1 MAEDFS
7 LRSNDGPQVYRNRHM
22 SMTLE
27 DRTSAQRQVLAD
39 AYRHC
44 LNLTRNHYENFP
56 VASRLLPRQLQQP
69 ISVIYAFARSADD
82 FADEGDLSVK
92 VRLARLDDYVSK
104 LDALRAQ
111 HELADPIFIAL
122 ADVIVSHQLPFEPF
136 YDLLSAFRQD
146 VTKKRY
152 ADFSEVLDYCRRS
165 ANPVGRL
172 VLHLA
177 RAATPD
183 NLRDSDAICSALQLI
198 NFWQDLDQDLT
209 ENDRIYLP
217 QDEMANHGVSVE
229 QLATRRSDAALR
241 TLLDAQIERT
251 RRLMLSGAPL
261 GGRLKGRLG
270 LEIRATMQGG
280 LGVLNALARREDLF
294 ARPRLRRR
302 DWLGILWRAVF
313 SR

>member
-1 MAEDFS
+1 
-7 LRSNDGPQVYRNRHM
+7 M
-22 SMTLE
+22 SMIIE
-27 DRTSAQRQVLAD
+27 DRTSAQRRVLAD
-39 AYRHC
+39 AYHHC
-44 LNLTRNHYENFP
+44 LNLTRGHYENFP

-82 FADEGDLSVK
+82 FADEGDLSAEL
-92 VRLARLDDYVSK
+92 RLAQLDDYASK

-111 HELADPIFIAL
+111 QEITDPIFVAL
-122 ADVIVSHQLPFEPF
+122 ADVIAGHRLPFEPF

-152 ADFSEVLDYCRRS
+152 ADFGEVLDYCRRS

-217 QDEMANHGVSVE
+217 RDEMATHGVSVE
-229 QLATRRSDAALR
+229 QLAARRSDAALR
-241 TLLDAQIERT
+241 ALLVAQIERT
-251 RRLMLSGAPL
+251 RRLLLSGAPL
-261 GGRLKGRLG
+261 GSRLKGRLG
-270 LEIRATMQGG
+270 LEIRATVQGG
-280 LGVLNALARREDLF
+280 LGILNALARREDLF

-313 SR
+313 YR

>member
-1 MAEDFS
+1 
-7 LRSNDGPQVYRNRHM
+7 
-22 SMTLE
+22 MTLE
-27 DRTSAQRQVLAD
+27 DRTSTQRQVLAD
-39 AYRHC
+39 AYCHC
-44 LNLTRNHYENFP
+44 LNLTRSHYENFP

-82 FADEGDLSVK
+82 FADEGDLSVE

-152 ADFSEVLDYCRRS
+152 ADFGEVLDYCRRS

-177 RAATPD
+177 RAATSD
-183 NLRDSDAICSALQLI
+183 NLRESDAICSALQLI

-217 QDEMANHGVSVE
+217 QDEMATHGVSVE
-229 QLATRRSDAALR
+229 QLAARRSDAALR
-241 TLLDAQIERT
+241 ALLDAQIERA

-270 LEIRATMQGG
+270 LEIRATVQGG

-313 SR
+313 YR